1 MYYPP
6 CVFQAPE
13 EALKIQVSYKKKHHG
28 MQKGFK
34 QEASKVGKRK
44 LVHRVHRGSS
54 GIFPEEARIATDLEE
69 KGIKYTEM
77 WFGTQR
83 PLAGGT

>member
-1 MYYPP
+1 
-6 CVFQAPE
+6 
-13 EALKIQVSYKKKHHG
+13 

-44 LVHRVHRGSS
+44 LLHRVHRGSS

-69 KGIKYTEM
+69 KGIKYTET

-83 PLAGGT
+83 PLAGGN